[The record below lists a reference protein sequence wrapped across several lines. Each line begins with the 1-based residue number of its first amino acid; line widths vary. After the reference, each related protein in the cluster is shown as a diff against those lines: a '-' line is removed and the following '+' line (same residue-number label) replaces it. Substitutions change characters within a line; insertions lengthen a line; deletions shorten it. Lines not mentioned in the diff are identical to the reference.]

1 MSILDFLALL
11 AASQVTL
18 ASDVFLERI
27 QHDANGRSTIV
38 LEQPRRVARG
48 DRLLFVLSYRNVG
61 AEPAQDFVV
70 TNPVPDSVIYA
81 GAGEAEP
88 QVSVDWGRSW
98 GALSSLSVR
107 DQAGGS
113 RAARPEDVT
122 HVRWNIRRL
131 VGAGESGRLTF
142 HAVAR

>member
-27 QHDANGRSTIV
+27 QHDANGRSNIV
-38 LEQPRRVARG
+38 LEQPRAIARG

-61 AEPAQDFVV
+61 TEPAQDFVV

-81 GAGEAEP
+81 GADEAEP
-88 QVSVDWGRSW
+88 EVSVDWGRNW
-98 GALSSLSVR
+98 GALSSLSVKEP
-107 DQAGGS
+107 AGHS

-122 HVRWNIRRL
+122 HVRWSIRRPI
-131 VGAGESGRLTF
+131 GAGESGRLTY